1 VTPADQAVTLRV
13 TPDGDERLTETAD
26 QPDATAPI
34 VLHGLHKSFGSQ
46 HVLDG
51 IDLTVGRGKTL
62 AVLGRSGTGKSVL
75 LKLIVG
81 LQQPDSGSIRI
92 HGKELPSSDVEALN
106 EIRKSMG
113 FLFQH
118 AALYDSLTV
127 AENVSF
133 PLRRHTK
140 MTPSER
146 ADRVAQL
153 LSAVGMENDLQKFP
167 SNISGGMQKRVG
179 LARAL
184 ALDPGI
190 LLLDEPTAGLDPI
203 TSREIDELILKLQE
217 EREVASI
224 VVTHDL
230 HSAKLIA
237 DRIVLLHQGRAVIE
251 GTFDELDR
259 STDPFVAE
267 FFKRDT

>member
-1 VTPADQAVTLRV
+1 MTPADQAVTLRV
-13 TPDGDERLTETAD
+13 TPDGDELLTETTD
-26 QPDATAPI
+26 QHDSAAPI
-34 VLHGLHKSFGSQ
+34 VLQGLHKSFGAQ

-75 LKLIVG
+75 LKLLVG

-92 HGKELPSSDVEALN
+92 HGQELPSSDVEALN
-106 EIRKSMG
+106 KIRKSMG

-127 AENVSF
+127 EENVAF

-140 MTPSER
+140 MTASER
-146 ADRVAQL
+146 GDRIGEL
-153 LSAVGMENDLQKFP
+153 LASVGMEGALNKMP
-167 SNISGGMQKRVG
+167 SDISGGMQKRVG

-184 ALDPGI
+184 ALEPSI

-217 EREVASI
+217 QRDVASI

-237 DRIVLLHQGRAVIE
+237 DRIILLHEGNAVIE
-251 GTFDELDR
+251 GTFDELER
-259 STDPFVAE
+259 SGDKFVAE
-267 FFKRDT
+267 FFKDS